1 MFDLLFKFIIRLKL
15 YVNKECVIGF
25 LIMIIWEINL
35 MWIVDIYMYLY
46 IDSGEYIKYECNM
59 WNDNILFYGV

>member
-1 MFDLLFKFIIRLKL
+1 
-15 YVNKECVIGF
+15 
-25 LIMIIWEINL
+25 

-59 WNDNILFYGV
+59 WNDNILLYGV